1 MHSFP
6 ENQGLNTIEK
16 RERSAELIPLS
27 SLSDDEQEV
36 ERLKHFVQNM
46 VFSPS
51 EVNLRKPSER
61 SFISGK
67 ISGDGNGIHR
77 RRDQTTYEYKFA
89 GIETESV

>member
-1 MHSFP
+1 
-6 ENQGLNTIEK
+6 
-16 RERSAELIPLS
+16 
-27 SLSDDEQEV
+27 
-36 ERLKHFVQNM
+36 M